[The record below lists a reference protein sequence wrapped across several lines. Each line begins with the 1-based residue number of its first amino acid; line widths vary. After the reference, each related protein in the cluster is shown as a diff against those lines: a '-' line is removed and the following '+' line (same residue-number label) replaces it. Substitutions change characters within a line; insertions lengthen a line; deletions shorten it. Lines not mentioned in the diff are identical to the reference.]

1 MQPIITGVPLN
12 VFEAGSGPLSLMFLH
27 YFGGSVLAWQMVM
40 NRLSDRYHCVA
51 IDLRGFGDSTP
62 AAGYSRQTTFSVD
75 DMADDVSAV
84 ISRYVSG
91 DYVLVGHSMSGKV
104 ALALAAGSP
113 ERPQP
118 IGLQSLVLVSP
129 SPPVPEP
136 ISNWMRQKSVTD
148 YGQRRAARKT
158 LDNITEVAVSKAVQE
173 QVITDSLRTAE
184 PAWMAWLLKGSR
196 EDISSRMATVQVP
209 VHIIVGAEDRAL
221 PPEVQ
226 ERLVLPYLK
235 DATVKIVLGAGH
247 LLPLETP
254 AELSAFIR
262 KKADVANKLKLIG

>member
-1 MQPIITGVPLN
+1 MTGVLLN
-12 VFEAGSGPLSLMFLH
+12 VLEAGNGPLSLVFLH
-27 YFGGSVLAWQMVM
+27 YFGGSVLAWQLVM
-40 NRLSDRYHCVA
+40 NRLADQYHCVA

-62 AAGYSRQTTFSVD
+62 AAGFSGQATFSVD
-75 DMADDVSAV
+75 DMANDVSAV

-91 DYVLVGHSMSGKV
+91 NYVLVGHSMSGKV

-113 ERPQP
+113 ERPHP

-136 ISNWMRQKSVTD
+136 ISDENRQKLVME
-148 YGQRRAARKT
+148 YGQRIAARKMIE
-158 LDNITEVAVSKAVQE
+158 NITEVAVSRAVQE
-173 QVITDSLRTAE
+173 QIITDSLRTAE

-235 DATVKIVLGAGH
+235 DASVEIIAGAGH

-254 AELSAFIR
+254 DELSAFIR